1 MRGTSMG
8 RGPHRHRPCGPP
20 LRFNPRQ
27 SGTQSRKAWRQQWP
41 ARGTLQRRLG
51 AQWPRRQA
59 PQGSTSLRLPQGTP
73 WPLRAPYPCPS
84 SRRRAVT
91 RHWCGLMPIAPH
103 NVLRIADLRSRAA
116 TIADTFAERL
126 TYQDAHPLRDKNTE
140 APEQTNTYGSHRLG
154 DGELQPKHAQRPLQG
169 VARAAKLM
177 PAHEPVWNSGCLT
190 RNAG

>member
-1 MRGTSMG
+1 
-8 RGPHRHRPCGPP
+8 
-20 LRFNPRQ
+20 
-27 SGTQSRKAWRQQWP
+27 
-41 ARGTLQRRLG
+41 
-51 AQWPRRQA
+51 
-59 PQGSTSLRLPQGTP
+59 
-73 WPLRAPYPCPS
+73 
-84 SRRRAVT
+84 
-91 RHWCGLMPIAPH
+91 MPIAPH